1 MYSVLSVRLPLIA
14 TALLDAGCSVQTM
27 PDGNRTTTAVA
38 GTTKIV
44 NVVRSAS
51 ADAAPKTRT
60 TIGRWRAG
68 KRPVTIYRVNKDT
81 FIRQNLGNG
90 RSVTKRVK
98 AFRHKLGPAYRHKSE
113 TWIIDRDGDL
123 QSWRDGDYLAAAKPA
138 S

>member
-1 MYSVLSVRLPLIA
+1 MFSVRLPLIA
-14 TALLDAGCSVQTM
+14 TALLATGCSVQTM
-27 PDGNRTTTAVA
+27 PHGKRTAAAVA

-51 ADAAPKTRT
+51 TDAAPKTRT
-60 TIGRWRAG
+60 TIGRWRIG
-68 KRPVTIYRVNKDT
+68 KRPVTIYRINDDT

-98 AFRHKLGPAYRHKSE
+98 RFRHKLGPAYRHKSE

-123 QSWRDGDYLAAAKPA
+123 QSWRNGDYLAAAKPA
-138 S
+138 N